1 MIPALFFFLRS
12 FSTCSRHRP
21 WQRRGCH
28 MLICDVGAHP
38 RKRRG
43 EPPTH
48 DAVPVAQ
55 FELRRDMYHW
65 FIDRVERHVRRGGAE
80 RRLAPLH
87 CGTTRHEASA
97 PLSPHEISNGLSEE
111 VFFSQSG
118 PELSAT
124 MDYAYLKFC
133 GLVARKCSTQP
144 R

>member
-1 MIPALFFFLRS
+1 MIPALFFCARFRRAVDTDLGNAAAV
-12 FSTCSRHRP
+12 TCSFATSERILRNEGGHL
-21 WQRRGCH
+21 QHMTRRWS
-28 MLICDVGAHP
+28 L
-38 RKRRG
+38 
-43 EPPTH
+43 
-48 DAVPVAQ
+48 Q

-124 MDYAYLKFC
+124 MDYAYLKLC